1 MSNEVFV
8 KSGDSK
14 AFVTTYVSIW
24 KIWLDTTVTALRQTL
39 LTASENE
46 EGSPWQADTRSVAI
60 VTKRNIFDFED

>member
-1 MSNEVFV
+1 MRNEVFV

-14 AFVTTYVSIW
+14 TFVTTYVSIW
-24 KIWLDTTVTALRQTL
+24 KIWLDTTALRQTL